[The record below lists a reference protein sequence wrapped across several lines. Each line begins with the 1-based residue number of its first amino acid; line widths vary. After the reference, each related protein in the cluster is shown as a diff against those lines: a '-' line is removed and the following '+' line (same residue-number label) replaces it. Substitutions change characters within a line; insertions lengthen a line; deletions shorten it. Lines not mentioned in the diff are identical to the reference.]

1 MGSPACAPQQSKQV
15 SGEVAEVFY
24 VDFGNRE
31 SVAVSSLRSLESLPS
46 LQLSTVPPVASAV
59 ELAGVKV
66 PSLDDEF
73 GVEAAQLLSQITIGL
88 KLQCRVVMREQAVD
102 KKGERVLVSLAAAEG
117 PSVAASLCEAGVAR
131 TVRPRSRAV
140 GLVVDALLPFQQQAR
155 KDRLNLWQ
163 YGDVD
168 SDDDM

>member
-1 MGSPACAPQQSKQV
+1 M
-15 SGEVAEVFY
+15 FY

-31 SVAVSSLRSLESLPS
+31 SVAVSSLRSLDALPS
-46 LQLSTVPPVASAV
+46 LQLSAVPPVATAV

-66 PSLDDEF
+66 PPLDDEF
-73 GVEAAQLLSQITIGL
+73 GVEAAQLLSEMTIGL
-88 KLQCRVVMREQAVD
+88 KLQCRVVMREQTAD

-117 PSVAASLCEAGVAR
+117 PSVAAALCEAGVAR
-131 TVRPRSRAV
+131 TVRPRSRAI

-168 SDDDM
+168 SDDEL